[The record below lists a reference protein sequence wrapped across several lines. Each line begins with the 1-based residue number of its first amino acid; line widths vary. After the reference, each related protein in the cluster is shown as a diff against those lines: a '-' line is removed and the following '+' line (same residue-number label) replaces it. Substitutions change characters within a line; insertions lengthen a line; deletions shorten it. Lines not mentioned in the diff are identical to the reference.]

1 MFLFVRLCFSFH
13 LFSYHSRWCF
23 HCIQSLP
30 FCFHLV
36 RCCVWCFHLS
46 SCVSFST
53 CSDALYDVFTCPVVC
68 LFPLVQMLCMMFLL
82 VRLCV
87 CFLLVRYITW
97 CFHLS
102 SCVSVSTIQLLCV
115 CFHWFSCCVSVST
128 GSVVV
133 CLFPLVQLLCTT
145 FQSKDDYSSMD
156 PQLERQVE
164 TIRNLVD
171 SYMKIVNKTQRDLI
185 PKAIMHIIVKSVSKT
200 LMCKRE
206 TEIVLTW
213 QVCVQV
219 KCCRNKTCMYRHSH
233 EYDSLNFCYIYL
245 REPVNT
251 FHALTKNFKGNWREP
266 VNTFHALTKNFKGNW
281 REPVNTFHALT
292 KSFKGNWREPVNTF
306 HAATKSFK
314 GNWREPFNTFHALAK
329 SFKGELKQG
338 CKLIWKWRK
347 CASISTD
354 YSILHFGMGFYYICS
369 KVYSTRVLTVPF

>member
-1 MFLFVRLCFSFH
+1 MFSLYPVVAFLFPLGQMLCMMFPLVQLCVFFH
-13 LFSYHSRWCF
+13 LFRCF
-23 HCIQSLP
+23 
-30 FCFHLV
+30 
-36 RCCVWCFHLS
+36 VWCFHLS
-46 SCVSFST
+46 SCVFVST
-53 CSDALYDVFTCPVVC
+53 CSDAVYDVSACQVVC
-68 LFPLVQMLCMMFLL
+68 LFPFGQIYHMMFPF
-82 VRLCV
+82 V
-87 CFLLVRYITW
+87 
-97 CFHLS
+97 
-102 SCVSVSTIQLLCV
+102 QLCV
-115 CFHWFSCCVSVST
+115 CFHY
-128 GSVVV
+128 SVVV

-266 VNTFHALTKNFKGNW
+266 VNTFHALTK
-281 REPVNTFHALT
+281 
-292 KSFKGNWREPVNTF
+292 SFKGNWREPVNTF